1 MPDCV
6 SAPHS
11 VEEQR
16 VERITLRNDAQFSME
31 LLSLG
36 ATLCA
41 FVLPNGL
48 DVCLGYD
55 TVREYCL
62 DDSYFGATVGR
73 NCNRIAGAAFTLN
86 GQRYALTANEGKNQ
100 LHGGERG
107 FSRKLWQTEP
117 SERAVRFSLV
127 SPDGEEGFPGTVR
140 ASVTYT
146 LLKDGFAIDYEA
158 VTDRDTVVNLTN
170 HSYFNLAGQGNGT
183 ILDHVLTMPAAAA
196 YLPVD
201 AECIPTG
208 ELRPTKH
215 YAMDFSSPVAIGE
228 RIGDPILRPTHGYDH
243 NFVLQGEGMRHAATV
258 FCPRSGV
265 TMTLE
270 TNMEGV
276 QLYTGN
282 GLDGRPGKRGAPY
295 DRHGGLCLE
304 TQHYPNAV
312 NEPAF
317 PSAVLRAGETYRH
330 RSVFRFRL

>member
-1 MPDCV
+1 MGFLTEMVADLV
-6 SAPHS
+6 IVA
-11 VEEQR
+11 V
-16 VERITLRNDAQFSME
+16 V
-31 LLSLG
+31 
-36 ATLCA
+36 
-41 FVLPNGL
+41 
-48 DVCLGYD
+48 
-55 TVREYCL
+55 
-62 DDSYFGATVGR
+62 
-73 NCNRIAGAAFTLN
+73 AAFCDMLLPESGVKRSVRLVFGLYFMALMLNPLVTL
-86 GQRYALTANEGKNQ
+86 
-100 LHGGERG
+100 
-107 FSRKLWQTEP
+107 W
-117 SERAVRFSLV
+117 
-127 SPDGEEGFPGTVR
+127 
-140 ASVTYT
+140 
-146 LLKDGFAIDYEA
+146 
-158 VTDRDTVVNLTN
+158 TDTDL
-170 HSYFNLAGQGNGT
+170 S
-183 ILDHVLTMPAAAA
+183 
-196 YLPVD
+196 
-201 AECIPTG
+201 
-208 ELRPTKH
+208 
-215 YAMDFSSPVAIGE
+215 AMDFSSPVAIGE